1 MKQIITSLLLL
12 SCLNFP
18 LLAQESN
25 TLRIEGKAE
34 MEVVP
39 DIMDYKLNL
48 SISTTNQKQS
58 LDSLNQIVNLI
69 TQALVDIGLPADSI
83 LTEGFNVNTMNAR
96 FNPENRIQYTASQN
110 LSFKT
115 STSSEH
121 ILAVINGLAD
131 LDIPYNLNNSPQL
144 SKQQSEQVR
153 LELIE
158 AALDDAKE
166 KAAQIARAGQF
177 RLKGISSINYQED
190 YNMVAYEEAEF
201 EDEVMVG
208 AAKASRSFGD
218 YHVAQEIFRKNVVV
232 TFKIKSK

>member
-1 MKQIITSLLLL
+1 MKQIITSLILL

-39 DIMDYKLNL
+39 EIMEYKLNL
-48 SISTTNQKQS
+48 NISTTNQKRS
-58 LDSLNQIVNLI
+58 LDSLNQIVNMVTRALI
-69 TQALVDIGLPADSI
+69 DVGLPADSI
-83 LTEGFNVNTMNAR
+83 LTEGFNVNTMNDR
-96 FNPENRIQYTASQN
+96 FNPENGIQYAASQN

-115 STSSEH
+115 STRSEH
-121 ILAVINGLAD
+121 ILAVINALAD

-144 SKQQSEQVR
+144 SKKQSEQVR
-153 LELIE
+153 LALIE

-177 RLKGISSINYQED
+177 RLKGISSINYQEG
-190 YNMVAYEEAEF
+190 YNLVVYEEAEF
-201 EDEVMVG
+201 DDEIMVG

-218 YHVAQEIFRKNVVV
+218 YHVAPEVFRKNVVV